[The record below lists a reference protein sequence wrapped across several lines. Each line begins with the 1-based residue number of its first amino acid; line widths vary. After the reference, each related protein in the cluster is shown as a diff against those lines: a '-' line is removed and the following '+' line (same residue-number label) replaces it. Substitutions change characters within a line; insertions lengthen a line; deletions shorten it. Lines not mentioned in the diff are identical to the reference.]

1 MREIFIMEK
10 TVIIFKPDCMEK
22 RHVGE
27 VLSRFERAGFE
38 IAGCKL
44 TRLTPEILREHYA
57 HIANIPVFP
66 ELVRFM
72 SSRPVIVAVLRGEN
86 VIARV
91 RELLGPTD
99 SALAP
104 KGTIRGDFGQNKTYN
119 ILHASDGV
127 ESARVEIARF
137 FKAGEVFE

>member
-1 MREIFIMEK
+1 
-10 TVIIFKPDCMEK
+10 
-22 RHVGE
+22 
-27 VLSRFERAGFE
+27 
-38 IAGCKL
+38 
-44 TRLTPEILREHYA
+44 
-57 HIANIPVFP
+57 
-66 ELVRFM
+66 
-72 SSRPVIVAVLRGEN
+72 VLRGEN